1 MLVAISLNTGQRI
14 TLQIF
19 PTSCDMIVQLYALF
33 RMISFRLF
41 YAKCNEQYLSPSQQ
55 RETPFRTPQVQS
67 CPPLCDWTVFD
78 VMRMREY
85 MQARAKKKVFHLAKM
100 YFAVIQYIFCDVFRF

>member
-41 YAKCNEQYLSPSQQ
+41 YAKCNERYLSPSQQ

-85 MQARAKKKVFHLAKM
+85 MQASICCYTIYILRCISLLTGNKAA
-100 YFAVIQYIFCDVFRF
+100 AVS